1 MEMANNNK
9 LESTEEVNYKM
20 RRSFSW
26 NRAFFTSDGFLA
38 AEELSSMIE
47 GGVDDVK
54 HELQKIEELESME
67 AKLFQEIEASTQKST
82 GTSNLTNSGI
92 NLSSRK
98 RDSQAKKVTGERAP
112 VKTPPKRSSPV
123 SGGSPGNNV
132 KTLARRSTSSKTGK
146 ANADSPSKTPPRI
159 TTKNKEASINTRISR
174 TSPASPVSP
183 GSSGSSS
190 STFAVS
196 QRSKRSGNVPRRSTV
211 NNEKPS
217 ATDARRSDDWK
228 SSKPAVSL
236 MPKSQSSISLK
247 IKPPP
252 VISHPSSPSRQTN
265 SSSSST
271 TQRQSESSSSTCT
284 VDQRLKS
291 RGIKGSTVHHTSKPT
306 LKNHHIGQ
314 ASDPKGKQPA
324 ITCKTGSTNGSK
336 TVAAANA
343 GLKPN
348 SRKATTPKKQSRS
361 TENILVISPELL
373 DLQSKINA
381 LKMEISMHKKDR
393 CNKMARAEGDE
404 GNLKTPFAIEECSL

>member
-20 RRSFSW
+20 RSSFSW
-26 NRAFFTSDGFLA
+26 DRAFFTSDGFLA

-47 GGVDDVK
+47 GGGDDVN
-54 HELQKIEELESME
+54 HELQKFEELESME
-67 AKLFQEIEASTQKST
+67 AKLFQEFEASTQKST
-82 GTSNLTNSGI
+82 SI
-92 NLSSRK
+92 NLSSGK

-112 VKTPPKRSSPV
+112 IKTPPKRSSPV

-132 KTLARRSTSSKTGK
+132 KPLARRSPSSKTGK

-190 STFAVS
+190 STSAVS
-196 QRSKRSGNVPRRSTV
+196 QRSKRSGSVPCRSTV

-217 ATDARRSDDWK
+217 ATNAKRTDDWK

-236 MPKSQSSISLK
+236 MPKTHSSISLK
-247 IKPPP
+247 NKPTP
-252 VISHPSSPSRQTN
+252 VISHPSSPSRQPG
-265 SSSSST
+265 SS
-271 TQRQSESSSSTCT
+271 SSSSTCT
-284 VDQRLKS
+284 VDQKSKS
-291 RGIKGSTVHHTSKPT
+291 RGIKGSTVHHTSRPT

-314 ASDPKGKQPA
+314 TSDPKGNQPA
-324 ITCKTGSTNGSK
+324 LTCKTGSTDGSK
-336 TVAAANA
+336 TVA

-348 SRKATTPKKQSRS
+348 PRKTTTPKKQSRG

-373 DLQSKINA
+373 DLQGKINA
-381 LKMEISMHKKDR
+381 LKMEISMHKKGR
-393 CNKMARAEGDE
+393 CNKMAHAE
-404 GNLKTPFAIEECSL
+404 GNLKTPFAIEEFSL